1 MRHLPCRIPV
11 ALLGGSLLALLV
23 ASPAQAACGPL
34 DIQACTDAVEYRLWE
49 GIAGLFWGINRMLL
63 MLAYQLDQLRAW
75 VISSVFE
82 SAWNGLTGLV
92 TPLLIPIATV
102 ALTLGMVLLLVMPL
116 TGRLNIVT
124 IRHVLLWALLSP
136 AVLLIA
142 GPLLADLD
150 TARVQVGN
158 DLITQAGL
166 TTPGAIFGARAEDM
180 AAPAPLYPSNPCGTG
195 TLARAAGGSGI
206 HLDELAASIMYA
218 NAQDIHCPDA
228 AGPFRELPDGF
239 NTAPPGYAY
248 AGDVATLETPV
259 ERRQYID
266 GIRQG
271 TVRLALGLVP
281 SLLAVVAE
289 LVNLLFSLAL
299 VILFIGIPLNLLFVY
314 FQQTSVGITTVFR
327 RSIGILQTSWTT
339 SFVLGMVAT
348 ALSAAAQ
355 TGSATGYIAFAGGS
369 LVLVGYLALVALRT
383 LVESLHTLSAAV
395 QGSMGVNP
403 SDAAGMVGTLGLAA
417 VTGGTSAAV
426 TAGATALT
434 GMAAMQQTGS
444 ARYATA
450 AMAGRASGT
459 LGRLGETALALGVGD
474 AEGEVARGLHA
485 GRLAREDYVPGRDTT
500 RRTRLQME
508 RDGGAPRDTATRP
521 SPPTAPPMET
531 PSDDAAM
538 QLGPDG
544 RMRYAP
550 RRDGA
555 DIPPHAQTV
564 PSQDVFTPRMWRAGY
579 VTQQNPNATTTFW
592 KAQSVADSAAFAAQ
606 SPAAQQT
613 AQDAERRDLIAQG
626 ILADREAREQAAAPP
641 SPDDAPPI
649 VIDLPETPPAPAAP
663 APTATVV
670 VDSAAA
676 PPAADAGGAAPAPR
690 VVVDAPRRPAAAPA
704 PASTAPAST
713 APVVMEYVD
722 GAWQIVGE
730 DAEQPAGDATPR
742 VAPAPSVA
750 PAMPPPAPALD
761 HRDLTT
767 QVMPLDDDAS
777 DEDEPDERDERSE
790 REAR

>member
-1 MRHLPCRIPV
+1 MRHLPRRLPV

-102 ALTLGMVLLLVMPL
+102 ALTLGIVLLLVMPL
-116 TGRLNIVT
+116 TGRLNIIN

-239 NTAPPGYAY
+239 NTAPPSYAY

-327 RSIGILQTSWTT
+327 RAIGILQTSWTT

-383 LVESLHTLSAAV
+383 LVESLQTLSAAV

-417 VTGGTSAAV
+417 VTGGASAAV

-474 AEGEVARGLHA
+474 ADGAVERGLHA
-485 GRLAREDYVPGRDTT
+485 GRLAREDYVPGRDTI

-508 RDGGAPRDTATRP
+508 RDAGGRADTTPPPRSAAPT
-521 SPPTAPPMET
+521 PTPTMPAPPRET

-544 RMRYAP
+544 RMAYTP
-550 RRDGA
+550 RREGA

-592 KAQSVADSAAFAAQ
+592 KAQSVADNAAFAAQ
-606 SPAAQQT
+606 SADARRAAM
-613 AQDAERRDLIAQG
+613 DAERRDLIAQG
-626 ILADREAREQAAAPP
+626 ILADREAREQAAAAP

-670 VDSAAA
+670 VDRAA
-676 PPAADAGGAAPAPR
+676 PPVSAPGGAPAPH

-704 PASTAPAST
+704 PAGTAPAST

-730 DAEQPAGDATPR
+730 DADPPAGDATPR
-742 VAPAPSVA
+742 VAPA
-750 PAMPPPAPALD
+750 MPPPAPARD

-767 QVMPLDDDAS
+767 QVIPSDD
-777 DEDEPDERDERSE
+777 DERDERNE